1 MSTFGD
7 KVYEFGGVP
16 MGGQFATEPNSTLF
30 LKASGSDGKDGKKP
44 SNAVL
49 TLARA
54 HLLIPADK
62 NGVVYLVS
70 ESNSAGSTT
79 IRITEATQTW
89 SKDGTHIVGVASGGM
104 FGSRAR
110 ISGTANAANVSP
122 LLDWSADNGSMKNIH
137 LFYGEADAGDLGAF
151 QVSGERNYFYNC
163 HFAGIGDALQD
174 ATGAYSLQVTG
185 SENLFEKCI
194 IGLDT
199 VGRGSAVNSEL
210 RLPASSSATRNIFRD
225 CIFLTYADVAGHQFV
240 WADTNAI
247 DRFILFD
254 NCKFINSAIHS
265 GGATM
270 TEAMHLPAQ
279 MGGSVI
285 LNNCS
290 LFGAT
295 EWEAGDTGEVLV
307 VGPVGAAGSTG
318 TDGSGVS
325 IEPS

>member
-16 MGGQFATEPNSTLF
+16 IGGQFSTEPNSTFF

-54 HLLIPADK
+54 HLVMPADK
-62 NGVVYLVS
+62 NAVVYLVS

-110 ISGTANAANVSP
+110 ISGTANAANVTP
-122 LLDWSADNGSMKNIH
+122 LMDWTANNGSMKKIH

-151 QVSGERNYFYNC
+151 KVSGERNYFYNC
-163 HFAGIGDALQD
+163 HFAGIGHADQD
-174 ATGAYSLQVTG
+174 ATDAYSLSLTG
-185 SENLFEKCI
+185 DENMFERCV

-199 VGRGSAVNSEL
+199 IGRGTAENSEIQL
-210 RLPASSSATRNIFRD
+210 VTGQTATRNVFKD
-225 CIFLTYADVAGHQFV
+225 CIILTNADAAGHQFIKSTG
-240 WADTNAI
+240 DLSL
-247 DRFILFD
+247 DRFLMFD
-254 NCKFINSAIHS
+254 NCNFINSGVNA

-270 TEAMHLPAQ
+270 TEAFDLSTT
-279 MGGSVI
+279 MGGTII
-285 LNNCS
+285 LKDCG
-290 LFGAT
+290 LFGCS
-295 EWEAGDTGEVLV
+295 EWDAGDGGDIQV
-307 VGPVGAAGSTG
+307 VGA
-318 TDGSGVS
+318 SGIATTS
-325 IEPS
+325 GIGIEPAV